1 MSRRKAYQT
10 ALLNLRLPEPILAQ
24 LQKLADLQYKSTS
37 QLVRDLIVEHIQTHQ
52 AILVAQVNPN
62 QPTQIPK
69 RKWTRA
75 EIEEAKQLKYEASQI
90 QWGDADIPKPPSK
103 QQEYDEWD

>member
-52 AILVAQVNPN
+52 TILVAQV
-62 QPTQIPK
+62 QPQQTQAPK

-90 QWGDADIPKPPSK
+90 QWGDDDIPKPPS
-103 QQEYDEWD
+103 QQQVHDEWD